1 MKLLRKMIHAGPT
14 RKLMLVPGLSIGTTI
29 TSAYVP
35 IPVQSRRRGV
45 NQALNFPNLLPIATF
60 PIWQAKVF
68 SSKTKLKRRDC
79 NYRKARFLG
88 HFQFPGI
95 LLVDEGNLPLQR
107 HSTRISRLK
116 DKRQPAAADTARPTS
131 TRACSKC
138 LTHDERPSQVL
149 RHSFL
154 PVYFATVA
162 RRCYV
167 LIYERNFKLPQ
178 AG

>member
-1 MKLLRKMIHAGPT
+1 
-14 RKLMLVPGLSIGTTI
+14 
-29 TSAYVP
+29 
-35 IPVQSRRRGV
+35 V
-45 NQALNFPNLLPIATF
+45 NQALNFSNLLPIATF
-60 PIWQAKVF
+60 LFGRPKYSAPKQNETAR
-68 SSKTKLKRRDC
+68 LQLPQ
-79 NYRKARFLG
+79 ARFLP
-88 HFQFPGI
+88 FQFPGI

-131 TRACSKC
+131 THACSKC

-162 RRCYV
+162 RRCYE
-167 LIYERNFKLPQ
+167 LIYERNFK
-178 AG
+178 